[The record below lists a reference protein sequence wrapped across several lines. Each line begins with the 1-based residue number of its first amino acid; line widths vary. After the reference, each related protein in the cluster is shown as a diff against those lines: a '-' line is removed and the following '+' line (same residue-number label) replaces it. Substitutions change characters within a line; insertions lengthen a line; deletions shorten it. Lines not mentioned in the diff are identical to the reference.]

1 MGLLGDASGRLQHD
15 WTYNTS
21 KIITLMLRIPVTERP
36 DLMSVAA
43 DHGLKYSSS
52 DGIEGWNE
60 DVYYQF
66 ALDQVEL
73 DLEGPA
79 EELESLCFQNIE
91 IPSRI

>member
-1 MGLLGDASGRLQHD
+1 
-15 WTYNTS
+15 
-21 KIITLMLRIPVTERP
+21 MLRIPVTERP

-66 ALDQVEL
+66 TLDQVEL

-79 EELESLCFQNIE
+79 EELESLCFQVLERAVKNE
-91 IPSRI
+91 SVLKKLGIPEFFWNYIA